1 MAITKLKHM
10 KAAKKGSAS
19 SHLKNTI
26 DYILQ
31 DWKVARSEGGIPL
44 KGTQGCFIDHAYE
57 EMLQTKRMYGKED
70 GRQGYH
76 FILSFMPGEVTREQV
91 WKITQDFVKE
101 YLPGYEVVYSIH
113 DDKPHLHSHIVFN
126 SVNYNT
132 GLKYHYK
139 NGDWE
144 RIIQPMVD
152 KLCMKYD
159 APPLQ
164 YHVDEYDEDGVK
176 KEYYHY
182 VKGFNWTKEIKAD
195 IDSCIQQS
203 QSWEDFVTHMKEK
216 GYTFNYGKYVSIRK
230 PGMQRA
236 RRLKETTVGM
246 DYTPEGIIERIL
258 IKNHDYHMN
267 SVGILSSRT
276 TPLPDLPKRKR
287 RTFKPYAEMDYD
299 EKVMVKHMLRIRN
312 AIPDYRITPGD
323 WYANRKV
330 AEMHRTE
337 RTLLVMKKY
346 NIHSLDDIES
356 ALQMIKKQMA
366 DLKKEQ
372 NMGVVHTKAWEEV
385 LEAFDTVR
393 EIVESHGLDI
403 ETFSEADLKSLL
415 AKDREPASPVF
426 ITEQAELTPEE
437 TGQLKKALQVIE
449 TSGESLQ
456 SVTLFVYTMEQNN
469 KIIANELKQLK
480 QYKTI
485 LQSMKKKREAEQ
497 ERNREQKEHRQQ
509 NRRKTP
515 HPAGYSDQ
523 EGRKQK

>member
-1 MAITKLKHM
+1 M

-19 SHLKNTI
+19 SHLRNTI

-31 DWKVARSEGGIPL
+31 DWKVARSEDGILL
-44 KGTQGCFIDHAYE
+44 KETQGCFIDHAYE
-57 EMLQTKRMYGKED
+57 EMIQTKRMYGKED

-76 FILSFMPGEVTREQV
+76 FILSFKPGEVTREQV

-101 YLPGYEVVYSIH
+101 YLPGYEVVYSVH

-144 RIIQPMVD
+144 RIIQPLVD

-182 VKGFNWTKEIKAD
+182 VKGFNWTKEVQSN
-195 IDSCIQQS
+195 IDACIRQS
-203 QSWEDFVTHMKEK
+203 QSWEDFVTHMKKK
-216 GYTFNYGKYVSIRK
+216 GYTFNYGKYVSVRK

-236 RRLKETTVGM
+236 RRLKEKTVGM
-246 DYTPEGIIERIL
+246 SYTPEGIIERIL
-258 IKNHDYHMN
+258 IRNHDYRMN
-267 SVGILSSRT
+267 SVGILSSNT

-287 RTFKPYAEMDYD
+287 RTFKPYAEMDFD

-312 AIPDYRITPGD
+312 AIPEYRITPGD
-323 WYANRKV
+323 WYADRKV
-330 AEMHRTE
+330 AELHRTE
-337 RTLLVMKKY
+337 RKLLVMRKY
-346 NIHSLDDIES
+346 GIHSLKDMES
-356 ALQMIKKQMA
+356 ALQMIKKQMD
-366 DLKKEQ
+366 DLKREQ
-372 NMGVVHTKAWEEV
+372 KMEDVRTKAWGEV
-385 LEAFDTVR
+385 LEAYESIR
-393 EIVESHGLDI
+393 EIEESYGMDI
-403 ETFSEADLKSLL
+403 EPLSDLKIFL

-426 ITEQAELTPEE
+426 ETVLTPEE

-456 SVTLFVYTMEQNN
+456 SVARYVSTMEQNN
-469 KIIANELKQLK
+469 KTITKELNQLK
-480 QYKTI
+480 EYKKI
-485 LQSMKKKREAEQ
+485 LQSMKKKEE
-497 ERNREQKEHRQQ
+497 EKQKEKD
-509 NRRKTP
+509 RKP
-515 HPAGYSDQ
+515 GELQIHERKKSPDPVGYT
-523 EGRKQK
+523 GP

>member
-19 SHLKNTI
+19 SHLRNTI

-31 DWKVARSEGGIPL
+31 NHKVARSEDGIAL

-57 EMLQTKRMYGKED
+57 EMIQTKRMYGKED

-76 FILSFMPGEVTREQV
+76 FILSFKPGEVTREQV

-132 GLKYHYK
+132 GLKYHYA

-144 RIIQPMVD
+144 RIIQPLVD

-182 VKGFNWTKEIKAD
+182 SKNFNWTKENKAD
-195 IDSCIQQS
+195 IDDCIRQS
-203 QSWEDFVTHMKEK
+203 QSWEDFVGHMKKK
-216 GYTFNYGKYVSIRK
+216 GYTFHYGKYVSIRK

-236 RRLKETTVGM
+236 RRLKEKTVGM
-246 DYTPEGIIERIL
+246 SYTPEGIIERIL
-258 IKNHDYHMN
+258 IRNNDYRMN
-267 SVGILSSRT
+267 SVGILSSNT

-287 RTFKPYAEMDYD
+287 RTFKPYVEMDFD

-312 AIPDYRITPGD
+312 AIPEYRITPGD
-323 WYANRKV
+323 WYADRKV
-330 AEMHRTE
+330 AELHRTE
-337 RTLLVMKKY
+337 RKLLVMKKY
-346 NIHSLDDIES
+346 DIHSLKDVES
-356 ALQMIKKQMA
+356 ALQTIKKQMA

-372 NMGVVHTKAWEEV
+372 KMGDSRIEAWGEV
-385 LEAFDTVR
+385 LEAFESIR
-393 EIVESHGLDI
+393 EIAEFYGLDI
-403 ETFSEADLKSLL
+403 ETLSEADLKSLL
-415 AKDREPASPVF
+415 AKGREPASPAF
-426 ITEQAELTPEE
+426 RTEQTELTPEE

-449 TSGESLQ
+449 ASGESLK
-456 SVTLFVYTMEQNN
+456 SVTRFVYTVEQNN
-469 KIIANELKQLK
+469 KTIANELKQLK
-480 QYKTI
+480 QYKSI
-485 LQSMKKKREAEQ
+485 LQSMKKKEEAEQ
-497 ERNREQKEHRQQ
+497 EQNRKQKKTRQQ
-509 NRRKTP
+509 NRKRTSE
-515 HPAGYSDQ
+515 A
-523 EGRKQK
+523 

>member
-19 SHLKNTI
+19 SHLRNTI

-31 DWKVARSEGGIPL
+31 DWKVARSEDGIPL

-57 EMLQTKRMYGKED
+57 EMVQTKKMYGKED

-76 FILSFMPGEVTREQV
+76 FILSFKPGEVTREQV

-101 YLPGYEVVYSIH
+101 YLPGYEVVYSVH

-144 RIIQPMVD
+144 RIIQPLVD

-182 VKGFNWTKEIKAD
+182 VKGFNWTKEVQSD
-195 IDSCIQQS
+195 IDACIQQS
-203 QSWEDFVTHMKEK
+203 QSWEDFVTHMKKK

-236 RRLKETTVGM
+236 RRLKENTVGM
-246 DYTPEGIIERIL
+246 AYTPEGIIERIL
-258 IKNHDYHMN
+258 IKNRDYRMN

-276 TPLPDLPKRKR
+276 TPLPDLPKRKK
-287 RTFKPYAEMDYD
+287 RTFKPYAEMTFD

-312 AIPDYRITPGD
+312 AIPEYRMTPGE
-323 WYANRKV
+323 WYADRKV
-330 AEMHRTE
+330 VELHRTE
-337 RTLLVMKKY
+337 RKLLVMKKY
-346 NIHSLDDIES
+346 DIHSLKDVES
-356 ALQMIKKQMA
+356 ALQTIKKQME

-372 NMGVVHTKAWEEV
+372 KMEDVRTEAWGEV
-385 LEAFDTVR
+385 LEAFESIR
-393 EIVESHGLDI
+393 EIAEICGWDMETLSVE
-403 ETFSEADLKSLL
+403 DLKSLL

-426 ITEQAELTPEE
+426 RTEQTELTPEE
-437 TGQLKKALQVIE
+437 TGQLKKALQMIE
-449 TSGESLQ
+449 ASGESLK
-456 SVTLFVYTMEQNN
+456 SVTRFVYTVEQNN
-469 KIIANELKQLK
+469 KTIANELKQLK
-480 QYKTI
+480 QYKAI
-485 LQSMKKKREAEQ
+485 LQSMKKKEEAEQ
-497 ERNREQKEHRQQ
+497 KEKDRKPGESRTQERKKESESGRICGT
-509 NRRKTP
+509 RK
-515 HPAGYSDQ
+515 
-523 EGRKQK
+523 